1 MARLRTSAGKRKLF
15 AMRTFDFNTAVRAAK
30 ITAVALAMAMP
41 VALSPGTSSAAN
53 AQQSDTSPD
62 DALRRGVTA
71 YNNGHYGIAVP
82 ALQHAAER
90 NLFLGQ
96 YYLAR
101 IYSDNDGGFTDHAK
115 AYMLYQQIARDF
127 ANVDPDDPRAAFV
140 SDALVELA
148 GYMRRGLPEA
158 GLRANRK
165 RAAEY
170 LNHAALYFNDEDA
183 QFELAKLMLHEAK
196 AKSDGRARQGL
207 DWLSV
212 IAQRGHA
219 GAQAFLADLLWR
231 GKFTDANPV
240 RALALIA
247 VAAKNAPNK
256 DAFWI
261 DDIFQNIYCGA
272 SEGVRTQATGLV
284 AEWDS
289 RYGRKPLPRGQQN
302 LEGLSVRA
310 VRTCA
315 DGQEVPSL
323 KPSSGGARINGQKF
337 GDKGW
342 TANAKPERGN
352 NVGVQAAKPVP
363 APSAFMRAGAMGLGR

>member
-1 MARLRTSAGKRKLF
+1 
-15 AMRTFDFNTAVRAAK
+15 MRTYNFKVAVRAAK
-30 ITAVALAMAMP
+30 LTAFAAAIAMTGAMTP
-41 VALSPGTSSAAN
+41 SASFAAN
-53 AQQSDTSPD
+53 SGVAETSMNA
-62 DALRRGVTA
+62 ALRRGVTA
-71 YNNGHYGIAVP
+71 YRQGQYSAAIP
-82 ALQHAAER
+82 QLQQAAER
-90 NLFLGQ
+90 NLFFGQ

-101 IYSDNDGGFTDHAK
+101 IYADNDGGHTDHVR

-127 ANVDPDDPRAAFV
+127 ADADLNDPHAAFV
-140 SDALVELA
+140 ADALVELA

-170 LNHAALYFNDEDA
+170 LQHAALYFNDEDA

-196 AKSDGRARQGL
+196 AKTDSRARQGL
-207 DWLSV
+207 DWLSAV
-212 IAQRGHA
+212 AQRGHA

-231 GKFTDANPV
+231 GKFTDSNPV
-240 RALALIA
+240 RALALIS

-261 DDIFQNIYCGA
+261 DDIFQNIFCGA
-272 SEGVRTQATGLV
+272 SEGVRSQATGLV

-289 RYGRKPLPRGQQN
+289 RYGRKPLPPGSQN

-310 VRTCA
+310 IRTCA

-323 KPSSGGARINGQKF
+323 KRSSSGAADGQNDRQF
-337 GDKGW
+337 GQKGW
-342 TANAKPERGN
+342 TAKSSPNRKPG
-352 NVGVQAAKPVP
+352 VGVQAAKPLP
-363 APSAFMRAGAMGLGR
+363 DASGYMRAGAMGLGR